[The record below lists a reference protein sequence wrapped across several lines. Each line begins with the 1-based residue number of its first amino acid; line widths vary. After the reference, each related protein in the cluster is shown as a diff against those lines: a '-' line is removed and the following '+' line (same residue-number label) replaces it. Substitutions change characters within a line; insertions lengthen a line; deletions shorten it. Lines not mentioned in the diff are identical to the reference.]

1 MGSGS
6 LEEVADGH
14 LTESERSQHQGAVVG
29 GVETPPRVG
38 QVPHYSAR
46 LELKRLGDCRG
57 RCSPNELEEHRSLWL
72 SEGLP
77 PEVLSEFAHNDSV
90 DGWVYQWGSHSS
102 VSYWTPGT

>member
-1 MGSGS
+1 MGSGR
-6 LEEVADGH
+6 LEEVAVGH
-14 LTESERSQHQGAVVG
+14 LTEMSARSTRGLSLAASRRL
-29 GVETPPRVG
+29 RVG

-90 DGWVYQWGSHSS
+90 DGWVYQRGSHSS